1 MEVLKMEE
9 NKEIKGGKKKSRLKR
24 IFLIFLLVFLVCGL
38 LIGIYFYHS
47 LTPVDK
53 KMSETREFVVQSGWG
68 KSRIADELEKSG
80 FIRNSFVFKVYV
92 KLSAS
97 KTFFSGTYSLS
108 PSMSASEIIKVITSG
123 NSKENLQKTVTF
135 VEGKRFTYYV
145 KKLCDE
151 LGFKES
157 DVYTVT
163 SNEAYLKGLIQKYW
177 FIKEDILNK
186 DLYYPLEGYLFPDT
200 YSFKQSSTIEE
211 AIDVMLSGM
220 DAKLSIYK
228 EEINMS
234 EYSIH
239 GLLTLASM
247 VELEAVTAE
256 DRATVAGIFINRLH
270 SNIPLGSD
278 VTTYY
283 AVKKEMVESLSDGDL
298 NQCSAYNTR
307 GTCAIKGLPVG
318 PVCASSYSSIV
329 AAIEPEKNDYYFF
342 VADIH
347 NKIYPT
353 KNSTEH
359 AEIIEEL
366 KRKNIWP
373 K

>member
-1 MEVLKMEE
+1 MEVLMMEE
-9 NKEIKGGKKKSRLKR
+9 NKERKTKEKKLHKKV
-24 IFLIFLLVFLVCGL
+24 FLILFLLFFMCIAAFCGFFW
-38 LIGIYFYHS
+38 YS
-47 LTPVDK
+47 LSPVNK
-53 KMSETREFVVQSGWG
+53 KYEETHDFIIESGWG
-68 KSRIADELEKSG
+68 KSKIADELESKGLIRNG
-80 FIRNSFVFKVYV
+80 FIFKVYV
-92 KLSAS
+92 KLAKS

-108 PSMSASEIIKVITSG
+108 PSMSVNEIIKVITSG
-123 NSKENLQKTVTF
+123 NSKENMQKTITF
-135 VEGKRFTYYV
+135 VEGKRFPYYV

-151 LGFKES
+151 LGFEEN
-157 DVYTVT
+157 DVYTLT
-163 SNEAYLKGLIQKYW
+163 SSETYLKSLIEKYW
-177 FIKEDILNK
+177 FITEEVLKK

-211 AIDVMLSGM
+211 AIDVMLAGM

-228 EEINMS
+228 EEIEMS

-256 DRATVAGIFINRLH
+256 DRAIVAGIFINRLH
-270 SNIPLGSD
+270 GNIPLGSD

-283 AVKKEMVESLSDGDL
+283 AVKKEMIESLTNSDL
-298 NQCSAYNTR
+298 NQCNAYNTR
-307 GTCAIKGLPVG
+307 GTCAISGLPVG
-318 PVCASSYSSIV
+318 PMCASSYSSIV

-353 KNSTEH
+353 KTSTEH
-359 AEIIEEL
+359 DQIINDL
-366 KRKNIWP
+366 KNKNIWP